1 MESGTSGAAIRP
13 LQLEDVLRL
22 VGVLLVGLAALF
34 LVSTAIS
41 RGWIGPELQLLG
53 AALIGGALLGSAVYL
68 ADQRRPWAV
77 TLGVGGS
84 AVLATCAGAAYAWL
98 DLIGPVQALGLV
110 AVSAVV
116 SVAVAVRIRAQAIAV
131 AATAAMLLVPP
142 FANIVADSPVLVI
155 GLWLGLF
162 AVAAAVV
169 GVAQQWQ
176 TYRVVSTWATAFW
189 VIILAAVL
197 AADDN
202 TDHLVAGSLL
212 VATVGVVLWLGP
224 MLNERLLAASTVVGA
239 GVAAPQRQLLAFEHR
254 LVAAIPLWA
263 WQTVVLLGGVTI
275 DPDGVVL
282 AMAMAAGFVVAAI
295 GARSASRISEIGFAS
310 HLLGAGLLV
319 TVGLLEWLDGPI
331 LLVGLGAQAMITLII
346 AYYFDDL
353 FLKINGVVL
362 AGLVWVLV
370 IVDMGEVVETAL
382 DGGAGASVG
391 AHIARA
397 VTVGLLAASAWLV
410 AKHSTD
416 EVAELVAGVA
426 WSALLLFPV
435 SLIAPVVEDRQ
446 WLVVGVVASLLS
458 LGASRKLGRLV
469 LVIGAA
475 IGGIAVLPTA
485 VGILEATIVGLEG
498 DAVTLS
504 DHLSHLSVVVALGLV
519 TAAAWS
525 LERASIFD
533 GDADAARR
541 TASLGSPL
549 FVTTWVFALGW
560 LASVLVG
567 VPQAQVAISAVWA
580 VAAVGAI
587 VVSLRIW
594 KPEVRYVGM
603 ATLGVVLV
611 KLLTVDLAEVETL
624 WRVGLFLIIGLGL
637 LRLGYVLPSLTAR
650 YAPADP
656 AATTPLSQPD
666 GDRAG

>member
-1 MESGTSGAAIRP
+1 
-13 LQLEDVLRL
+13 
-22 VGVLLVGLAALF
+22 VLLVGLAALF

-68 ADQRRPWAV
+68 VDQRRPWAV

-224 MLNERLLAASTVVGA
+224 MLNERLLAASTVAGA

-353 FLKINGVVL
+353 FLKINGVAL

-370 IVDMGEVVETAL
+370 VVDMGEVVETAL

-435 SLIAPVVEDRQ
+435 SLIASVVEDRQ
-446 WLVVGVVASLLS
+446 WL
-458 LGASRKLGRLV
+458 
-469 LVIGAA
+469 
-475 IGGIAVLPTA
+475 
-485 VGILEATIVGLEG
+485 VGLEG

-567 VPQAQVAISAVWA
+567 APQAQVAISAVWA